1 MTASRGFTLIE
12 IMLVLVLLS
21 VSSLAV
27 VMSLPENS
35 NKQLE
40 QQAVRFYQLVQL
52 LSEDA
57 LLNGSD
63 FGVRVNESQ
72 AEYRFLTLS
81 AQGWKEMEESRYF
94 THVKLEDDLQI
105 AIELGG
111 SVWLDKDRL
120 FDTGSLFNE
129 EMFDDLNEENKV
141 KPPQI
146 MLLSSGEITPF
157 TVTFSAASKVKS
169 SDRKWRVITEQAG
182 LVTLLRPGED
192 DDER

>member
-21 VSSLAV
+21 VSSLVV

-40 QQAVRFYQLVQL
+40 QQASRFYQLVQL

-57 LLNGSD
+57 LLNGTD

-72 AEYRFLTLS
+72 AEYRFLTLGE
-81 AQGWKEMEESRYF
+81 QGWKEIEESRYF

-105 AIELGG
+105 AVELGG
-111 SVWLDKDRL
+111 SAWLDKDRL
-120 FDTGSLFNE
+120 FDTGSLFND
-129 EMFDDLNEENKV
+129 EMFDDLNEENRV

-146 MLLSSGEITPF
+146 VVLSSGEITPF
-157 TVTFSAASKVKS
+157 TVTFSTKTEGTS
-169 SDRKWRVITEQAG
+169 SAREWQVNTDQAG